1 MAKFTSNVP
10 INTRWRNNDFSG
22 DAGSTHTFP
31 DAFYDEFLIDWKEQL
46 DNGNLV
52 ITETPTTGNIQVS
65 SLTVGDITLTG
76 TALGFPAA
84 PTITGTSPIN
94 VVTAS
99 GTSTVS
105 LNANYQT
112 AGTYVT
118 SVTGTSPITTSGT
131 TAITVGID
139 QAAITAGNASS
150 AQATVYLVR
159 NNTASTILKG
169 TLVSATG
176 AEPSGRI
183 DIAPFS
189 VTGLQDSELRVMGI
203 ATENIGVGVNGIVMS
218 FGTLTG
224 LDTRGTAASAL
235 AVGDEDWD
243 EGTILYAHP
252 TVPGKLTEVRPQ
264 HDLAIAF
271 TTVRHGSTGQIA
283 IRIVPGNFHL
293 EWLHDVSADNPSDG
307 DIIQY
312 KTSSSL
318 WTKDSISGAGI
329 AATVHT
335 HGTTDVTSGNFV
347 STVTAGTGVTV
358 TGGTGNAST
367 PSVAIGQA
375 VETTS
380 NVTFNDVT
388 LTARIKHASQLTFG
402 VAATDAASVI
412 SSGFYMP
419 SGKTIKFEGTTDDG
433 FETDLTVV
441 NPTTDNTIS
450 LPDLTGTVAL
460 TSQIPPTGSVVMWMT
475 GTAPSGWLFLDGST
489 VSQATYPALAAVFGV
504 VSGTFNLPDMRD
516 RFVAGRAATVDG
528 WANNAGTFAP
538 NTGNI
543 HTHTTNIAHGHSDT
557 IAVSTH
563 GDHTHTT
570 DPAATTSGTASSSAG
585 GFNFTYA
592 TGSTVGHTHSTNI
605 AATASGAENTN
616 LTHSVTGGVTSL
628 GTTSVTS
635 SNGTISPKSTLVNF
649 IIKT

>member
-1 MAKFTSNVP
+1 MATFTFGRE
-10 INTRWRNNDFSG
+10 IDIRWNGYDIKGPAGTVFSI
-22 DAGSTHTFP
+22 P
-31 DAFYDEFLIDWKEQL
+31 DQLYEEFDSDIAPVEPTLVWIDTNEFLTLQ
-46 DNGNLV
+46 NSV
-52 ITETPTTGNIQVS
+52 SVTT
-65 SLTVGDITLTG
+65 L
-76 TALGFPAA
+76 
-84 PTITGTSPIN
+84 TGTSPI
-94 VVTAS
+94 VITE
-99 GTSTVS
+99 TSAGRDIS
-105 LNANYQT
+105 LSANYQT

-118 SVTGTSPITTSGT
+118 SITGTAPITASGT

-139 QAAITAGNASS
+139 QTAITAGNASS

-329 AATVHT
+329 AASVHT
-335 HGTTDVTSGNFV
+335 HAYQDAGTY
-347 STVTAGTGVTV
+347 VTAVNGTAPITASTDTAGIVTVGLSASYQTAGTYITAVNGSAPIATSTDTAGIVSVSLSASYASDIHTHHTSSITTGDFAATVSGGTGVTV

-367 PSVAIGQA
+367 PTVSIGQA
-375 VETTS
+375 VATTS
-380 NVTFNDVT
+380 NVTFANIT
-388 LTARIKHASQLTFG
+388 GTGMFSAPNIARGRVSITPVANETTG
-402 VAATDAASVI
+402 VAVT
-412 SSGFYMP
+412 G
-419 SGKTIKFEGTTDDG
+419 
-433 FETDLTVV
+433 LTVKTSAV
-441 NPTTDNTIS
+441 TATSDDVSVLVTGESSANAFRTSSASSPTFSGSN
-450 LPDLTGTVAL
+450 LTGFTVNVFRTNTTTMSVWWLAV
-460 TSQIPPTGSVVMWMT
+460 GS
-475 GTAPSGWLFLDGST
+475 
-489 VSQATYPALAAVFGV
+489 
-504 VSGTFNLPDMRD
+504 
-516 RFVAGRAATVDG
+516 
-528 WANNAGTFAP
+528 
-538 NTGNI
+538 
-543 HTHTTNIAHGHSDT
+543 
-557 IAVSTH
+557 
-563 GDHTHTT
+563 
-570 DPAATTSGTASSSAG
+570 
-585 GFNFTYA
+585 
-592 TGSTVGHTHSTNI
+592 
-605 AATASGAENTN
+605 
-616 LTHSVTGGVTSL
+616 
-628 GTTSVTS
+628 
-635 SNGTISPKSTLVNF
+635 
-649 IIKT
+649 